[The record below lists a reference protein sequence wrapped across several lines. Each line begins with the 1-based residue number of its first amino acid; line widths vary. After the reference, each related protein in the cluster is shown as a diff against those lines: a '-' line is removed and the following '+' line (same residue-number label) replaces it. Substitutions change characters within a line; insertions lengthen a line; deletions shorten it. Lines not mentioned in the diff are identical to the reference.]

1 MTLEGGADF
10 TAAAALWRQLQA
22 RQGDED
28 AVADAPDS
36 EARDSTQVS

>member
-1 MTLEGGADF
+1 MTLDGGADF

-28 AVADAPDS
+28 GVADAPDS
-36 EARDSTQVS
+36 AAEDSPQVS